1 MKIFAFHNKTY
12 NTLYYIDIKQLT
24 MFIDDNFPL
33 KSLSSGFGC
42 GSHSS
47 WEHIGNFQYED
58 VETILTK
65 EEFDTLANRIPI
77 TKEMVQTII
86 DKLDSDE
93 NKKLLN
99 TIVDRELECLKEEYN
114 LSDNDIDNIK
124 NDLEFK
130 EFYLDRNCI
139 CHIYDNYKE
148 LGQYI
153 IDEFYDIPQNLQ
165 PYFKAE
171 DLGYDVV
178 NEDARYIVMDDKR
191 IVEFYEI

>member
-1 MKIFAFHNKTY
+1 MKNFAFHNKTY
-12 NTLYYIDIKQLT
+12 NTSYYIDTRQLEE
-24 MFIDDNFPL
+24 FIADKFPL
-33 KSLSSGFGC
+33 DCLKSGFGC

-47 WEHIGNFQYED
+47 WERIGNFQYED

-86 DKLDSDE
+86 DKLESDE

-99 TIVDRELECLKEEYN
+99 TIVNRELECLKEEYN

-139 CHIYDNYKE
+139 CQIYDGYEE

-153 IDEFYDIPQNLQ
+153 ISEFYEIPNNLQ
-165 PYFKAE
+165 RYIKTE

-178 NEDARYIVMDDKR
+178 NEDAKYMVMDDDR

>member
-1 MKIFAFHNKTY
+1 MKIFAFHDKTY
-12 NTLYYIDIKQLT
+12 NTSYYIDTKQLQE
-24 MFIDDNFPL
+24 FITDKFPL
-33 KSLSSGFGC
+33 EELSSRLGC

-47 WEHIGNFQYED
+47 WERIGNFQYED

-86 DKLDSDE
+86 DKLYSDE
-93 NKKLLN
+93 NEDFLN

-124 NDLEFK
+124 NDLEAKKYF
-130 EFYLDRNCI
+130 LDRNCI
-139 CHIYDNYKE
+139 CHIYDSYDE

-165 PYFKAE
+165 SYFKVE

-178 NEDARYIVMDDKR
+178 DEDARYMVMDDNR
-191 IVEFYEI
+191 IVEFYDM

>member
-1 MKIFAFHNKTY
+1 MNIFAFHNKTFNTSY
-12 NTLYYIDIKQLT
+12 NIDTRQLEE
-24 MFIDDNFPL
+24 FIADKFPL
-33 KSLSSGFGC
+33 DCLTSGFGC
-42 GSHSS
+42 GSHTS
-47 WEHIGNFQYED
+47 WERIGNYQYED

-86 DKLDSDE
+86 DKLSSDE
-93 NKKLLN
+93 NEKFLN
-99 TIVDRELECLKEEYN
+99 TIVDRELECLKEEYG

-124 NDLEFK
+124 TDLEFK
-130 EFYLDRNCI
+130 KFYLDRNCI
-139 CHIYDNYKE
+139 CHIYDSYKE

-165 PYFKAE
+165 PYFKTE
-171 DLGYDVV
+171 DLGYDIV
-178 NEDARYIVMDDKR
+178 NEDARYMVMDDNR